1 MNRSFLSWHCPSDWI
16 TLSLMFVILWYTVR
30 QQCYSLI
37 SYSVETFVLS
47 AESQWRLCGVLQTLR
62 EAFAKEE
69 LFLGQGEA
77 HSVHCDKCDHRPN
90 VAIAPCPGAEL
101 QRSAA
106 GNYIGS
112 TFSSP
117 ILFWIGYYP
126 KLHCFTQCT
135 QGVRICEAWWYAR
148 GYNMKSCYFIGCFS
162 DTCLHM

>member
-1 MNRSFLSWHCPSDWI
+1 MNCSFLSWHCPSDWI

-126 KLHCFTQCT
+126 KLYCFTPCT
-135 QGVRICEAWWYAR
+135 HELEFVKHGDMQEDITWKVAI
-148 GYNMKSCYFIGCFS
+148 S
-162 DTCLHM
+162 